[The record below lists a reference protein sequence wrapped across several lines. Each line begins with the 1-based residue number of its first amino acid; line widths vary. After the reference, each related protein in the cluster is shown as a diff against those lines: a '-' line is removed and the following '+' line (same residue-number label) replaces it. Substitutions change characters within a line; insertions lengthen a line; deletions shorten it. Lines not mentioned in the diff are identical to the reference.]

1 MKSVRDS
8 VLVVVLVVEL
18 CFFIKRN
25 VSREEEEDGSSE
37 VGVGVMGGRVT
48 RRGM

>member
-25 VSREEEEDGSSE
+25 VSREEEDVSSE
-37 VGVGVMGGRVT
+37 DGVGVMGGRVT